1 MVVAYHITEKVIC
14 HCYGVYE
21 SQMEQTIE
29 RLEAQTVQEVTSQSC
44 AGNGC
49 TACHFR
55 IQRMINKTRINMQ
68 CV

>member
-1 MVVAYHITEKVIC
+1 MVVAYLITEKLVC

-21 SQMEQTIE
+21 SQVEHVIEQ
-29 RLEAQTVQEVTSQSC
+29 LETPSVEEVTSQTC

-55 IQRMINKTRINMQ
+55 IQRMINRSRVNMQ

>member
-1 MVVAYHITEKVIC
+1 MVVAIHITEKMVC

-21 SQMEQTIE
+21 SQVEEAIE
-29 RLEAQTVQEVTSQSC
+29 RLDTPSVADVTSQTC

-49 TACHFR
+49 TACHFK
-55 IQRMINKTRINMQ
+55 IQRLINRSRVNMQ